1 MIYIAFTLILALAV
15 FVVCIVADDT
25 DDTAKLLHFL
35 RIIHPLLI
43 ALALG
48 MVLTFKPTP
57 EVVEVPKTEMMKVQ
71 VIDTVFFNYV
81 EDMENGEEEE

>member
-15 FVVCIVADDT
+15 FVVCIVADDS

-48 MVLTFKPTP
+48 MVLAIKPTP
-57 EVVEVPKTEMMKVQ
+57 EVVEVPKTDTVKVQ
-71 VIDTVFFNYV
+71 VIDTVFFDYV
-81 EDMENGEEEE
+81 EDIDNGEEGE